1 MRSLLTVKMLILINT
16 KSKYYSGKTT
26 GRLQNKVKVKRTK
39 FSLHMTPPNSFN
51 NKVIREV

>member
-1 MRSLLTVKMLILINT
+1 MLILINT